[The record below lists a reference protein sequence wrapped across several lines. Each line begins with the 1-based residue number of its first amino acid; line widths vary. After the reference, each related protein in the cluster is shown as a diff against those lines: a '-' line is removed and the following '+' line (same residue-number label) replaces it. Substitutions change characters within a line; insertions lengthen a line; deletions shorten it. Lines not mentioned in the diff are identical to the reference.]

1 MFAKARLFQKIFM
14 CIMTVFIGLMG
25 VVAFCAYSRS
35 SGATRQD
42 MAEAQFIRQ
51 QALIDKQKER
61 QTAIAEHETSNR

>member
-14 CIMTVFIGLMG
+14 CIMFAFIGLMG
-25 VVAFCAYSRS
+25 VVAFYAYSRT

-51 QALIDKQKER
+51 KAMLNKQKEW
-61 QTAIAEHETSNR
+61 QTAVVERETGNF